1 MSKEIPDPK
10 DQQKV
15 TFKITLT
22 SDPKLPYRIIEVPEL
37 APLSAVLKFA
47 AEEFGIN
54 SATSAL
60 ITEEGVGIY
69 PKSNAGDVYL
79 KHGGNLKIISRDR
92 VGCCER

>member
-1 MSKEIPDPK
+1 LNF
-10 DQQKV
+10 V
-15 TFKITLT
+15 
-22 SDPKLPYRIIEVPEL
+22 
-37 APLSAVLKFA
+37 VLKKLFSKPV
-47 AEEFGIN
+47 N